1 MDKEKQTGRTYRPPH
16 YHAIWKPARDA
27 DDNEKYMLAEG
38 FKRRRATGISLSL
51 IAIIANFT
59 YYNYIDS
66 KCCSNTGPGSCSKKK
81 CHDGTSL
88 TAGRITKVSETGPT
102 SQYVLIL
109 IVYFSQILLC

>member
-1 MDKEKQTGRTYRPPH
+1 
-16 YHAIWKPARDA
+16 
-27 DDNEKYMLAEG
+27 MLAEG

-59 YYNYIDS
+59 YYNYIGLDS

-102 SQYVLIL
+102 SQYVLTL